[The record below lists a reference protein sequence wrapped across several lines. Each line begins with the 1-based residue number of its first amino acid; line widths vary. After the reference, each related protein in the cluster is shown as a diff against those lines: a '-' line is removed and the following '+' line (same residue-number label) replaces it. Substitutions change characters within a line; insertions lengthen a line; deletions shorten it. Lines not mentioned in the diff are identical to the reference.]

1 MPMLTELRALG
12 IGLSVDDF
20 GTGYSSLSHLSSLP
34 IDSLKIDRSFV
45 RDLQLGSNESAVV
58 RAIVLLGNSLGKS
71 IIAEGIE
78 TESQLGLLREMGCG
92 VGQGFH
98 LARPLAPEV
107 AEALLERIV
116 VDTARGHSAAGLGAP
131 ALMH

>member
-1 MPMLTELRALG
+1 
-12 IGLSVDDF
+12 
-20 GTGYSSLSHLSSLP
+20 
-34 IDSLKIDRSFV
+34 
-45 RDLQLGSNESAVV
+45 
-58 RAIVLLGNSLGKS
+58 VLLGNSLGKS

-78 TESQLGLLREMGCG
+78 TDAQLTLLRDMGCG

-116 VDTARGHSAAGLGAP
+116 VDSAGQRNTAGLGTA
-131 ALMH
+131 AVMH